1 MSKEHTTEHLRA
13 ELKSLSD
20 TLEEVLSSSGE
31 KSKEELS
38 KIRSKAEQALKQS
51 RYRLGETGDAIAKQ
65 TRVAAARADEYVR
78 ENPWTGVGIGA
89 AIGCSA
95 RRSAVASLIMADTH
109 HAQGPGKSVLGIGQR
124 IVSIMVEMVETRLRL
139 AVVELEEEKANLFQ
153 LLLMLGLTMLFAAFG
168 LMSLMVLIIWA
179 VDPQY
184 RLNAMIATTVVLLLL
199 ALIGGIWTLRKSRKS
214 TLLRH
219 TRHELANDRQLL
231 EEESREQ

>member
-1 MSKEHTTEHLRA
+1 
-13 ELKSLSD
+13 
-20 TLEEVLSSSGE
+20 
-31 KSKEELS
+31 
-38 KIRSKAEQALKQS
+38 
-51 RYRLGETGDAIAKQ
+51 
-65 TRVAAARADEYVR
+65 
-78 ENPWTGVGIGA
+78 
-89 AIGCSA
+89 
-95 RRSAVASLIMADTH
+95 MADTH

-124 IVSIMVEMVETRLRL
+124 ISSIMVEMVETRLRL